1 MKANLTFFDWKKKNI
16 QVIQNNIALKSYMAS
31 LEKKWQMTSSRD
43 FNEPVEHW
51 AFSLRTQDFLH
62 CF

>member
-43 FNEPVEHW
+43 FNEPVEH
-51 AFSLRTQDFLH
+51 
-62 CF
+62 